1 MGASVW
7 SMVADNMVDLVVSG
21 HDRAAPPGWA
31 LLAVTLVVMDSIGS
45 DPRAPGWA
53 LWPQPTIRLPRRC
66 WSSPYPCGS
75 LAMAFGARPS
85 HTAPIARVPLVAAG

>member
-1 MGASVW
+1 MGASYW

-31 LLAVTLVVMDSIGS
+31 SPAAALAVMDSIGS
-45 DPRAPGWA
+45 DPGAPGWA
-53 LWPQPTIRLPRRC
+53 LWRQPSVRLSRRC

-75 LAMAFGARPS
+75 LAMAFGARLS
-85 HTAPIARVPLVAAG
+85 HTAPRARVPLLAAG